1 MLDENKYIEN
11 IEYLRAERVEARVQ
25 FEKITNCIT
34 ETMIKLN
41 GKDDKSMITV
51 EDFKSVPLNEMVLL
65 TSKVSFIKILENEN
79 ELHFRTYLQGGKY
92 GIHSHDC
99 NEYTTVLKGHLI
111 EVLDNRKTYIEGE
124 TVVYL
129 AYSLHEPS
137 CEVDSEYYV
146 VFKK

>member
-79 ELHFRTYLQGGKY
+79 ELPEPIYKRVVNMVF
-92 GIHSHDC
+92 IHTIVT
-99 NEYTTVLKGHLI
+99 NI
-111 EVLDNRKTYIEGE
+111 Q
-124 TVVYL
+124 
-129 AYSLHEPS
+129 
-137 CEVDSEYYV
+137 
-146 VFKK
+146 F

>member
-79 ELHFRTYLQGGKY
+79 ELHFRTYLQGW
-92 GIHSHDC
+92 
-99 NEYTTVLKGHLI
+99 
-111 EVLDNRKTYIEGE
+111 
-124 TVVYL
+124 
-129 AYSLHEPS
+129 
-137 CEVDSEYYV
+137 
-146 VFKK
+146 

>member
-1 MLDENKYIEN
+1 
-11 IEYLRAERVEARVQ
+11 
-25 FEKITNCIT
+25 
-34 ETMIKLN
+34 MIKLN

-79 ELHFRTYLQGGKY
+79 ELHFRTYLQAGGKY

-111 EVLDNRKTYIEGE
+111 DLITKKTYIEGE

-129 AYSLHEPS
+129 
-137 CEVDSEYYV
+137 V
-146 VFKK
+146 

>member
-11 IEYLRAERVEARVQ
+11 IEYLRAEVEARVQ

-79 ELHFRTYLQGGKY
+79 ELHFRTYLQAGGK
-92 GIHSHDC
+92 
-99 NEYTTVLKGHLI
+99 
-111 EVLDNRKTYIEGE
+111 
-124 TVVYL
+124 
-129 AYSLHEPS
+129 
-137 CEVDSEYYV
+137 
-146 VFKK
+146 

>member
-79 ELHFRTYLQGGKY
+79 ECISEPIY
-92 GIHSHDC
+92 GW
-99 NEYTTVLKGHLI
+99 
-111 EVLDNRKTYIEGE
+111 
-124 TVVYL
+124 
-129 AYSLHEPS
+129 
-137 CEVDSEYYV
+137 
-146 VFKK
+146 